1 MTSVSTDRRQ
11 GVNSSAAVKVPV
23 KAATTANIT
32 LSGEQTIDGVACVTD
47 DRVLVKNQTTTANN
61 GIYDVDTGSWTRAV
75 DFDGTY
81 DVKKGTLIYVNVFVW
96 NDAGTLRATRGPLWD
111 TGGGSNTV
119 RGTGAGSTELE
130 LFQGRYV
137 NKNAITNGPAA
148 RRGLY
153 VGSIGSDAAS
163 QINDSLA
170 KRHVWNMHSRV
181 VRSMRN
187 ALETADTWVYST
199 ATIRQ
204 ANANAANQLD
214 FLRGLDEDG
223 VAARTVAVVRV
234 DSAAGISVFTL
245 IGLDSTTAMA
255 TGCYSGTA
263 TAYVAN
269 FQLHLSAQY
278 SGMPGLGRRVLTWL
292 EYSDAG
298 ANTTWAGDN
307 GTPTRIQSGI
317 SGEMLA

>member
-1 MTSVSTDRRQ
+1 
-11 GVNSSAAVKVPV
+11 
-23 KAATTANIT
+23 
-32 LSGEQTIDGVACVTD
+32 
-47 DRVLVKNQTTTANN
+47 
-61 GIYDVDTGSWTRAV
+61 
-75 DFDGTY
+75 
-81 DVKKGTLIYVNVFVW
+81 
-96 NDAGTLRATRGPLWD
+96 LRATRGPLWILAAD
-111 TGGGSNTV
+111 HTA
-119 RGTGAGSTELE
+119 RGAGAGTTELE

-148 RRGLY
+148 RQAACTSARFR
-153 VGSIGSDAAS
+153 SDAAS

-170 KRHVWNMHSRV
+170 KRHVWNMHSRLP
-181 VRSMRN
+181 RARC
-187 ALETADTWVYST
+187 ATPLETTDTWVYTT